1 MAIELSTEFKT
12 AFGRML
18 VGLKM
23 AYSIPNSL
31 NYSETLIEYTRG
43 GLYVQNKFDEHKM
56 EFKQAEL
63 WYKEAISLLRY
74 KGRNEFVQEQIL
86 SKCFDIN
93 NLIFPIALK
102 EGVLVMNEE
111 MFSVQDMFLSAPPP
125 SDNQYSGRRR

>member
-1 MAIELSTEFKT
+1 MAIELSTEFKQ

-43 GLYVQNKFDEHKM
+43 GLHVQGKFDEHRE
-56 EFKQAEL
+56 EFRRAES

-86 SKCFDIN
+86 SRCFDIN

-111 MFSVQDMFLSAPPP
+111 MFSVQDMFLSAPPQ
-125 SDNQYSGRRR
+125 SDETYHRRGR